1 MGEVG
6 GSLCRGQPTKPP
18 TGHHRLVALMTL
30 AKEVDLVN
38 VGNSA
43 LVKRYGV
50 VDFAMQ
56 VGDRTKVGFKP
67 SHLYCTLG
75 WVRGVSSRKRRTSYI
90 WAFKQYNQL
99 QEMGLENGMMFCCLL
114 VFLGVA
120 VYGSR
125 AEGLKN
131 GTFLTF
137 SELPRGNAGEGRNS
151 SGNTTTVE
159 VSKQNRGGGGGYG
172 WGWGGGG
179 GGGGGGG
186 WGWGGGGGGWW
197 KWGCGGQPKSG
208 RRDGGRR
215 KNVDRKRIHNEE
227 DYSMGEFAECM
238 VKGRCRGMRLDC
250 PLHCGGPCFY
260 DCRYMCKAHCRRRR
274 L

>member
-75 WVRGVSSRKRRTSYI
+75 WVGFVG
-90 WAFKQYNQL
+90 FL
-99 QEMGLENGMMFCCLL
+99 QEKEERPIYGL
-114 VFLGVA
+114 
-120 VYGSR
+120 S
-125 AEGLKN
+125 
-131 GTFLTF
+131 
-137 SELPRGNAGEGRNS
+137 NS
-151 SGNTTTVE
+151 TTNCKKWV
-159 VSKQNRGGGGGYG
+159 
-172 WGWGGGG
+172 
-179 GGGGGGG
+179 
-186 WGWGGGGGGWW
+186 W
-197 KWGCGGQPKSG
+197 KM
-208 RRDGGRR
+208 
-215 KNVDRKRIHNEE
+215 E
-227 DYSMGEFAECM
+227 
-238 VKGRCRGMRLDC
+238 
-250 PLHCGGPCFY
+250 
-260 DCRYMCKAHCRRRR
+260 
-274 L
+274 